1 MRGLDATQFAPF
13 GFIPSEIRRWFDVS
27 DKIFCHDS
35 KSIDELPLILQPD
48 SLDEVEHP
56 GVVSRQRRDTEA
68 YDYYAEVDEDE
79 PLYTLYR

>member
-1 MRGLDATQFAPF
+1 M
-13 GFIPSEIRRWFDVS
+13 I
-27 DKIFCHDS
+27 IFFFRDF
-35 KSIDELPLILQPD
+35 KSIDERPLKFQPD

-79 PLYTLYR
+79 PLYTLYRLVLYVSLCHSKNCGVTKNMPF